1 MSALPTTF
9 FGWVGFILDK
19 YGTLFLSGVGVT
31 LLVAITGTVIGFVIG
46 LLVAILRTIPV
57 APRDPWF
64 KRVPLKVLS
73 ALLNVYIEVFRGTP
87 MIVQAMVI
95 YYGSMQMGLRMPVL
109 VAAVLIVSVNTG
121 AYMAE
126 IVRGGIISV
135 NKGQKEAACAIGMT
149 HWQSMVHVVLPQAVR
164 NIMPSIGNEFV
175 VNIKDSSV
183 LNVISVN
190 ELFFMS
196 KSAAGTYLRYFEVF
210 FITASIYLVLTF
222 TVTRLLRLLERRM
235 DGKTNYIIYGS
246 QSDSR
251 RPSWCPKKEACPM
264 TDSPILSVSHL
275 KKSFGEHE
283 VLRDISFDVQQGDVV
298 SIIGASGSGKS
309 TLLRCIN
316 FLEQPTAG
324 TILFQGKNA
333 ETQWSRA
340 QYHAKVGMVFQS
352 FNLFGNMSVLKNC
365 VVGQVKV
372 LGRAR
377 REAEEKAL
385 MYLEKVGMAPYRD
398 ARPAQLSGGQQQR
411 VAIARALAMDPEVL
425 LFDEPTSALD
435 PEMVGEVLGV
445 MRDLA
450 ASGLTML
457 VVTHEMAFAA
467 TSATASSS
475 WMRA

>member
-1 MSALPTTF
+1 MSSLPTTF

-57 APRDPWF
+57 APRDPWYR
-64 KRVPLKVLS
+64 RVPLKVLS
-73 ALLNVYIEVFRGTP
+73 GLLNVYIEVFRGTP

-135 NKGQKEAACAIGMT
+135 DKGQKEAACAIGMT

-210 FITASIYLVLTF
+210 FITACIYLALTF
-222 TVTRLLRLLERRM
+222 TVTRLLRLLERKM

-246 QSDSR
+246 QSDSKA
-251 RPSWCPKKEACPM
+251 SIVVPKE
-264 TDSPILSVSHL
+264 
-275 KKSFGEHE
+275 
-283 VLRDISFDVQQGDVV
+283 
-298 SIIGASGSGKS
+298 
-309 TLLRCIN
+309 
-316 FLEQPTAG
+316 
-324 TILFQGKNA
+324 
-333 ETQWSRA
+333 
-340 QYHAKVGMVFQS
+340 
-352 FNLFGNMSVLKNC
+352 
-365 VVGQVKV
+365 
-372 LGRAR
+372 
-377 REAEEKAL
+377 
-385 MYLEKVGMAPYRD
+385 
-398 ARPAQLSGGQQQR
+398 GG
-411 VAIARALAMDPEVL
+411 VPND
-425 LFDEPTSALD
+425 
-435 PEMVGEVLGV
+435 
-445 MRDLA
+445 
-450 ASGLTML
+450 
-457 VVTHEMAFAA
+457 
-467 TSATASSS
+467 
-475 WMRA
+475 